1 VTAVAQTR
9 GPLTNDDIVK
19 MARAGL
25 SSSIIITTIETAPA
39 VAFDVSPAGLIEL
52 KSAGVEDRIV
62 ESMQAKAGTAAAQP
76 EPPRGAPPE
85 PSEQLATSRD
95 PSFILRN
102 FKTMVIEASGA
113 VFFRADQVKA
123 ALWENKDFAALG
135 ITLVD
140 DPSVADV
147 VLEVGYTFAWDY
159 PFSLRHRNTSVSLLS
174 GKGSGPFSGPAGAT
188 SVAKEFIKHVKPHR
202 AQKPA
207 TDRSMR

>member
-1 VTAVAQTR
+1 VAQTR

-19 MARAGL
+19 MARVGL
-25 SSSIIITTIETAPA
+25 SLSIIITTIETAPA

-52 KSAGVEDRIV
+52 KSAGVDDRIV
-62 ESMQAKAGTAAAQP
+62 EAMQAKAGTAAAAQP
-76 EPPRGAPPE
+76 APPRDAPPE

-95 PSFILRN
+95 ASFILRN

-113 VFFRADQVKA
+113 VFFRADQVKV

-140 DPSVADV
+140 DASVADV